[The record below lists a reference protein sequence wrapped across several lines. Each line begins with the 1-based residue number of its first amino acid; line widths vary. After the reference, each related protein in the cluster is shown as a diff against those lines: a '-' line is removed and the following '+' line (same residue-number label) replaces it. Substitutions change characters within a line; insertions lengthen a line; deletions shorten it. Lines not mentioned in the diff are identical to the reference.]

1 MDILTNLKQTAEKS
15 KKRVGRGYGSGRG
28 GHTSGRGQKG
38 QKSRSRVR
46 LTADG
51 TKIKK
56 GWIKRLPFLRGKH
69 RVLPKDNTVIVNLDQ
84 LNKWFKSGSTVDSI
98 KILAK
103 LKIKPNSKTKVKVLS
118 KGEITIPL
126 TLKGLIFSK
135 TALSKIT
142 SIGGKIE

>member
-1 MDILTNLKQTAEKS
+1 MDILNNLQQTAEKS
-15 KKRVGRGYGSGRG
+15 HKRVGRGYGSGRG

-38 QKSRSRVR
+38 QKSRSKIR

-84 LNKWFKSGSTVDSI
+84 LNKWFKSGSTVDSA
-98 KILAK
+98 KILTK

-118 KGEITIPL
+118 TGEIKIPL
-126 TLKGLIFSK
+126 ILKGLTFSK

-142 SIGGKIE
+142 NIGGKIE